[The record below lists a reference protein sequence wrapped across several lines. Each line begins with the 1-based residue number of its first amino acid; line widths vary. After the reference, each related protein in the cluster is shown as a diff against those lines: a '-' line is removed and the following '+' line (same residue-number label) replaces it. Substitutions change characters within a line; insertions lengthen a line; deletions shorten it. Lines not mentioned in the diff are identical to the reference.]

1 MVTLTTAHTR
11 TTVSIADAMAE
22 WNAYVEVHPDATGYH
37 AWEWRHVFEQAF
49 GHEAVYLVGRRA
61 GRPVGVL
68 PLIFFRS
75 ALFGK
80 FAVSLPFVNYGG
92 VLADD
97 DDAADALVA
106 HAGSILARRGAR
118 HIELRHR
125 TRRFPALPAKDHKV
139 TLLMD
144 LPSSEEACWQGL
156 DRKLRNRIRKA
167 EKSELT
173 ATIGD
178 RSLLPA
184 FYAVFARNMRDLGT
198 PVYSRRFFDAMFA
211 HLGSRVRVVLVRL
224 GPEVIAG
231 GITHT
236 HRHVIEVPWASSLK
250 ERRDLCPNNLL
261 YWTVIRDAIRTGHT
275 VLDFGR
281 STPGEGPYLFKV
293 QWGTRPEQL
302 WWEYCLNGTATLPD
316 QSTKNPRMQSAIAL
330 WKRLPLPV
338 ASFLGP
344 HVVRSIP

>member
-1 MVTLTTAHTR
+1 MVTLTTAQTR

-22 WNAYVEVHPDATGYH
+22 WNAYVDAHPDATGYH

-49 GHEAVYLVGRRA
+49 GHEAIYLVARRA

-68 PLIFFRS
+68 PLVFFRS
-75 ALFGK
+75 ALFGR

-106 HAGSILARRGAR
+106 HAESILARRGAR
-118 HIELRHR
+118 HLELRHR
-125 TRRFPALPAKDHKV
+125 TRRFPALPSKDHKV

-144 LPSSEEACWQGL
+144 LPSSEEACWLGF
-156 DRKLRNRIRKA
+156 DRKLRNRIRKS

-178 RSLLPA
+178 RSLLPD

-198 PVYSRRFFDAMFA
+198 PVYSRRFFDVIFA
-211 HLGSRVRVVLVRL
+211 HLEPRVRVVLVRL
-224 GPEVIAG
+224 GAEVIAG
-231 GITHT
+231 GIMHT

-261 YWTVIRDAIRTGHT
+261 YWTVIREAIRTGHT

-281 STPGEGPYLFKV
+281 STPGEGPYAFKM
-293 QWGTRPEQL
+293 QWGVRPEQL
-302 WWEYCLNGTATLPD
+302 WWEYWLNGTATLPD